1 MTILVKDMES
11 IGQDT
16 VQDRGIE
23 RVMKTIAKDEG
34 NIISAFDNW
43 IGFYLAQVIKPDQS

>member
-43 IGFYLAQVIKPDQS
+43 IGSYLAQVIKPDQS